1 MARVPMYPIIWIDAL
16 NATMIVYTSCISYS
30 PLYCYV
36 LCRSAG
42 GQIILELLGNSF
54 PTTCL
59 YVSDTSRCTSP
70 R

>member
-1 MARVPMYPIIWIDAL
+1 MDSVIH
-16 NATMIVYTSCISYS
+16 T
-30 PLYCYV
+30 
-36 LCRSAG
+36 RSAG

-70 R
+70 RYHHCNFYYYATLAIATFTAVLCCAVH